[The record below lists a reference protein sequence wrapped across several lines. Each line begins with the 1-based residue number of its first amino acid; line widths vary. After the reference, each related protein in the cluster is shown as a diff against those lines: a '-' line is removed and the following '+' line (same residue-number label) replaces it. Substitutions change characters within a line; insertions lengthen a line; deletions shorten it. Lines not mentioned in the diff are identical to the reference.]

1 MRLSVRIALPVV
13 AGLLLA
19 LSGIAVA
26 QSKQESTVKKA
37 PVQTTSPASGKEMF
51 KSYCAAC
58 HGPDGKGNGPAAAE
72 LKQKPA
78 DLTTLAKRHDGK
90 FPDDYVASVL
100 RFGVKSPTHG
110 SSDMPIWG
118 PLLSAVSNRDRQ
130 QTEMRINNLT
140 SYLRSIQV
148 K

>member
-1 MRLSVRIALPVV
+1 MTQSVRPTIPFLVAVLLAF
-13 AGLLLA
+13 AGLA
-19 LSGIAVA
+19 MA
-26 QSKQESTVKKA
+26 QSSGTVKKV
-37 PVQTTSPASGKEMF
+37 PVQTTSPASGKDMF

-58 HGPDGKGNGPAAAE
+58 HGTDGKGDGPAAAT

-90 FPDDYVASVL
+90 FPDDYVVSVL
-100 RFGVKSPTHG
+100 RFGVKSPAHG

-118 PLLSAVSNRDRQ
+118 PLLSAVSNQDKQ
-130 QTEMRINNLT
+130 QTEMRINNLA

>member
-1 MRLSVRIALPVV
+1 MKFSLRSALPVLG
-13 AGLLLA
+13 AFLLA
-19 LSGIAVA
+19 LSGVALA

-37 PVQTTSPASGKEMF
+37 PIQSTSPASGKEMF
-51 KSYCAAC
+51 KSYCAVC
-58 HGPDGKGNGPAAAE
+58 HGLDGKGNGPAAAN
-72 LKQKPA
+72 LTQKPA

-90 FPDDYVASVL
+90 FPDAYVTSVL
-100 RFGVKSPTHG
+100 RFGVKAPSHG

-118 PLLSAVSNRDRQ
+118 PLLSAVSNRDKQ
-130 QTEMRINNLT
+130 QMEMRINNLT